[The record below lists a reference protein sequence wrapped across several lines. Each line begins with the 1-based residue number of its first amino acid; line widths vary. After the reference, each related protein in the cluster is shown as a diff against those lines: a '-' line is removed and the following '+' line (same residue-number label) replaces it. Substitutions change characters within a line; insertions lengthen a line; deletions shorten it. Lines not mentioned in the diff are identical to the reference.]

1 MKDLATMGAHAAEVF
16 LERRGFGIIECPYKD
31 ADSDGPIDIIAEDEG
46 SMVFVAVKCRKDGDS
61 LPTYEPDREELESFA
76 CRWFREHADD
86 YSDMPFRFDFISIL
100 VIAEDRAIIKHY
112 VNAMAL
118 DAALEED

>member
-1 MKDLATMGAHAAEVF
+1 
-16 LERRGFGIIECPYKD
+16 
-31 ADSDGPIDIIAEDEG
+31 
-46 SMVFVAVKCRKDGDS
+46 
-61 LPTYEPDREELESFA
+61 
-76 CRWFREHADD
+76 
-86 YSDMPFRFDFISIL
+86 MPFRFDFISIL

>member
-1 MKDLATMGAHAAEVF
+1 MKDLATMGTHAAEVF

-61 LPTYEPDREELESFA
+61 LPTYEPDREELESFQSLI
-76 CRWFREHADD
+76 HAFMPLGLRRTDD
-86 YSDMPFRFDFISIL
+86 LLPSS
-100 VIAEDRAIIKHY
+100 
-112 VNAMAL
+112 
-118 DAALEED
+118 